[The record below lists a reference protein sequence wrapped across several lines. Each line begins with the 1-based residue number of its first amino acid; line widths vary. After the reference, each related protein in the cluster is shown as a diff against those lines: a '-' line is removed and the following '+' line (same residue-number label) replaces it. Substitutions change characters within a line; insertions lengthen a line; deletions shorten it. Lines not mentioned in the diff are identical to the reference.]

1 MARQTARNKK
11 KETKKK
17 NRPVMWSDVSGVMRV
32 YANKFVTGRGCFIK
46 YSTSIGKKNDDGEYD
61 NCYYS
66 VFFPRE
72 DKPELEGAFEINI
85 TKGFLTLNVYEKTRG
100 KTTERVVSPAIM
112 VEEYVFVDDEQ
123 DYEDG
128 QEF

>member
-32 YANKFVTGRGCFIK
+32 YGNEFVTGRGSFIK
-46 YSTSIGKKNDDGEYD
+46 YSTSIGKKNDDSEYD

-72 DKPELEGAFEINI
+72 DNPELEGAFEINI
-85 TKGFLTLNVYEKTRG
+85 RKGFLTLDVYEKTRG
-100 KTTERVVSPAIM
+100 KSTERIVSPAIM
-112 VEEYVFVDDEQ
+112 VQEYVFVDDEQ
-123 DYEDG
+123 EDD
-128 QEF
+128 EDKPF